1 MSIHLVPG
9 TLCNARA
16 RPVAF
21 DSQFLRTSSADTWAC
36 VTTGFAS
43 ELPAPAS
50 FAAGA
55 RVLELCGSAWISKFP
70 TSRDLQD
77 LDVSF
82 RDKVRAF
89 IAAIHA
95 AGGSVSISATLRPP
109 ERAYLMHY
117 SWEVAK
123 GNIAPDK
130 VPGYPGVFIEWDHG
144 NLASS
149 RAAAQAMVNGYQ
161 IVYKPSLT
169 SNHSQG
175 KAIDMTIA
183 GHRGRSI
190 VDKSGTAVKIK
201 SDSDLYRVGSSY
213 GVVKLR
219 SDPPHWSA
227 DGH

>member
-1 MSIHLVPG
+1 
-9 TLCNARA
+9 
-16 RPVAF
+16 
-21 DSQFLRTSSADTWAC
+21 
-36 VTTGFAS
+36 
-43 ELPAPAS
+43 
-50 FAAGA
+50 
-55 RVLELCGSAWISKFP
+55 
-70 TSRDLQD
+70 
-77 LDVSF
+77 
-82 RDKVRAF
+82 
-89 IAAIHA
+89 
-95 AGGSVSISATLRPP
+95 
-109 ERAYLMHY
+109 
-117 SWEVAK
+117 
-123 GNIAPDK
+123 
-130 VPGYPGVFIEWDHG
+130 
-144 NLASS
+144 
-149 RAAAQAMVNGYQ
+149 MVNGYQ

>member
-9 TLCNARA
+9 TLCGANAKS
-16 RPVAF
+16 VTF
-21 DSQFLRTSSADTWAC
+21 DNQFAQSNSTDTWAC
-36 VTTGFAS
+36 VTTGFANGAS
-43 ELPAPAS
+43 APTS

-55 RVLELCGSAWISKFP
+55 RVLELSGGAWVEKFP
-70 TSRDLQD
+70 TSRELED
-77 LDVSF
+77 LDASF
-82 RDKVRAF
+82 RAKVSAF
-89 IAAIHA
+89 ISAIHA
-95 AGGSVSISATLRPP
+95 AGGSVSVSTTLRPP
-109 ERAYLMHY
+109 QRAYLMHY

-130 VPGYPGVFIEWDHG
+130 VPGYPRVYIEWDHG
-144 NLASS
+144 NLAKS

-175 KAIDMTIA
+175 TAIDMTIS
-183 GHRGRSI
+183 GVRGKSI
-190 VDKSGTAVKIK
+190 VNKHGTTVKI
-201 SDSDLYRVGSSY
+201 SSNSDLYEVGASY
-213 GVVKLR
+213 GVIKLR